1 MSKNWSS
8 YVQGI
13 RTLYSSRL
21 VRFDNFF
28 KDKYISVFEIPNTA
42 AILDV
47 GCGPGALC
55 HSLKKWYPNSDITGL
70 DFDENFIEFA
80 KECTTDVEF
89 LTGDATSLPFADSTY
104 DVTISNTV
112 SEHIEPT
119 KFYGEQYRVLKSGGI
134 CLMLSARRGVTIH
147 SDIVS
152 TPTVLEE
159 EVWERVSSRID
170 EVRRDIKIARYAKN
184 EQEHPLTMEEAG
196 FHDVRVD
203 HITLSLTPDD
213 PRYSSE
219 LAHRMINSERD
230 TDLDGILLIKH
241 AASDLVT
248 DDELSEMQNSINARY
263 DKRIELYDSG
273 KMLWDTNVVHTMVV
287 RGIK

>member
-1 MSKNWSS
+1 MNNNWSS

-21 VRFDNFF
+21 VRFDYFF
-28 KDKYISVFEIPNTA
+28 KDKYISVFEIPNNST
-42 AILDV
+42 ILDV

-55 HSLKKWYPNSDITGL
+55 HSLKKWYKGSDITGI
-70 DFDENFIEFA
+70 DFDENFIEYA
-80 KECTTDVEF
+80 RDNNSGVEF
-89 LTGDATSLPFADSTY
+89 LTGDATALPFADSTF

-119 KFYGEQYRVLKSGGI
+119 KFYGEQYRVLKIGGI

-152 TPTVLEE
+152 TPTELETE
-159 EVWERVSSRID
+159 IWERVSPRID
-170 EVRRDIKIARYAKN
+170 EARRDIEIAKYAKN
-184 EQEHPLTMEEAG
+184 EQEHPLTMEKAG

-213 PRYSSE
+213 PRYSKE

-241 AASDLVT
+241 TASDLVT
-248 DDELSEMQNSINARY
+248 DDELSEMQRSINARY

-273 KMLWDTNVVHTMVV
+273 KKLWDTNVVHTMIV